1 MAEETNNGYRHI
13 IPLQIRFN
21 DVDKFGHVKIK
32 GNNHIAGRTRITK
45 IGNKSFHLEQDIID
59 TDTQEVKSHCT
70 SIMVLYDLEHHQ
82 TIPLPD
88 EWRQAITNYEGLDGL
103 SRYH

>member
-1 MAEETNNGYRHI
+1 MTFEADFVS
-13 IPLQIRFN
+13 Q
-21 DVDKFGHVKIK
+21 IK

-70 SIMVLYDLEHHQ
+70 FEQ
-82 TIPLPD
+82 KELPFL
-88 EWRQAITNYEGLDGL
+88 WFLLRIYKNPPY
-103 SRYH
+103 YHDKGDSL